1 MNGKQFLSEEFD
13 ERSMQGKA
21 SQVEKTAG
29 IGAQK
34 ENENLENPSGC

>member
-21 SQVEKTAG
+21 SQVEKKADRST
-29 IGAQK
+29 QRK
-34 ENENLENPSGC
+34 RKS